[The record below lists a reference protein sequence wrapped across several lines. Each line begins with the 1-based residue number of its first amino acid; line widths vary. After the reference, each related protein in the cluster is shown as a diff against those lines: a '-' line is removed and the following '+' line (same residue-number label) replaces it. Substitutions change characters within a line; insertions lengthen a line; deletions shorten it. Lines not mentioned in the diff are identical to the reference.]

1 MVLESFCVRLLG
13 KSLRC
18 NGLAVYTFLP
28 LVGAILYV
36 RSAALFSFVNAS
48 VARVC
53 ACVCVCMHA
62 CVCVKNITSESK

>member
-1 MVLESFCVRLLG
+1 MVLESFCVCLLG

-36 RSAALFSFVNAS
+36 RNAAFSFFVNTS

-53 ACVCVCMHA
+53 ACVCACM
-62 CVCVKNITSESK
+62 CVCEK